1 MTLEVWLAL
10 CLASVA
16 LAVVPGPTWAV
27 PVIVANALRYGGPDG
42 HGAAFSC
49 KGWS

>member
-16 LAVVPGPTWAV
+16 LAPVPRPTATM
-27 PVIVANALRYGGPDG
+27 IVANSLRYGGPDG
-42 HGAAFSC
+42 HGAAFSG
-49 KGWS
+49 KAVS